1 MNEEKKDYKKENK
14 KRMLIA
20 LAILLGFI
28 DQKEDFSKLSK
39 PQLQEV
45 NKVFEEKKLE
55 HLTNNPERL
64 SERDIQ
70 IEAAEI
76 GIEHSVQLYKIVGVK
91 DNNTCPDCAK
101 WQGKKVSM
109 TDGTKYPTVQEFIN
123 EHGFHPNCRCSLQEI
138 KDDEIPLK
146 KNNPRYESRKQ
157 QRPDIYNCKTNKVVN
172 SNMFFKLF

>member
-1 MNEEKKDYKKENK
+1 MIEENKDYKKENK

-20 LAILLGFI
+20 LAILLGFM
-28 DQKEDFSKLSK
+28 DQREDFSKLTK

-45 NKVFEEKKLE
+45 NKVFEERKLQN
-55 HLTNNPERL
+55 LTNNPERL

-76 GIEHSVQLYKIVGVK
+76 GIGHSVQLYRIVGVK

-109 TDGTKYPTVQEFIN
+109 SDGTDYPTVQEFIN
-123 EHGFHPNCRCSLQEI
+123 DHGFHPNCRCSLQEI
-138 KDDEIPLK
+138 KDDEIPIK
-146 KNNPRYESRKQ
+146 KINPRYESRKQ
-157 QRPDIYNCKTNKVVN
+157 QRPDIYNSKTNKVVH
-172 SNMFFKLF
+172 SNIFFKLF

>member
-1 MNEEKKDYKKENK
+1 MTEEKKDYKKENQ

-28 DQKEDFSKLSK
+28 DQKEDFSKLTK

-45 NKVFEEKKLE
+45 KRVFEEKNLQY
-55 HLTNNPERL
+55 LTNNPERL

-76 GIEHSVQLYKIVGVK
+76 GIGHSVQFYKIVGVK
-91 DNNTCPDCAK
+91 DNKTCPDCAK

-109 TDGTKYPTVQEFIN
+109 SQGTEYPTVDEFIN
-123 EHGFHPNCRCSLQEI
+123 QHGFHPNCRCSLQEI
-138 KDDEIPLK
+138 KVDEIPLK

-157 QRPDIYNCKTNKVVN
+157 QRPDIYNCKTSKVVN